1 MNIKNKDLNLLLLFK
16 VLFEELNV
24 TAAAERM
31 ALSQPA
37 LSHKLN
43 KLRHEFADPL
53 FVRSARGLTATPK
66 AISLAPA
73 VLALVSSLET
83 FYQDSQSLDFLQQQ
97 SRFYL
102 YTTDYIESLL
112 LPKLLSRLM
121 ALAPGVQ
128 LITRNTMG
136 LLPRQELE
144 RGECDL
150 AIAGFYTDL
159 PQTLYQQQLYQE
171 DFVVLLRKQHPQ
183 SAAPLSLQAYCQ
195 AQHIVTTLT
204 GDLDGIVDKELAKQ
218 GLKRHICAGISSFMA
233 PPALVLHNDVL
244 LTCLRSVAESA
255 LAQQPQLQIQPC
267 PLPLKTVQISQ
278 IWHSRCQ
285 DDLLHQWLRKQ
296 IVEITTGC

>member
-171 DFVVLLRKQHPQ
+171 DFVVLLRKQHPL

-267 PLPLKTVQISQ
+267 PLPLKSVQISQ